1 MMRGKLVLL
10 WMLCGCGARAP
21 RIGQF
26 QSPIVGGTLDP
37 ADPSVV
43 AVYAQT
49 SATQGSIC
57 TGEVVSPHM
66 VLTAAHCVDPAVL
79 NTSSA
84 VFYLFLGSNLNDAA
98 QGNDPA
104 NFIAVASTDFDPQFD
119 VNQLGSGHD
128 IGEVTTSEA
137 IPRALLPVHHT
148 PLDGS
153 FMGAPLRIV
162 GFGIDNSTDTQGT
175 SAGTRRKN
183 TTSVMGVDSVNG
195 LLFSGDATHNICEG
209 DSGGPGFITIG
220 GTETIVGVASFV
232 NQDCSSG
239 AHTDVGAYYSSFIEP
254 HIQAAEAA
262 APPPPDFALPPG
274 GDDAGTTDP
283 TTLGAGQLCTAGTDC
298 ASGICASAGKTQY
311 CSQSCNL
318 DDATTCPSTMKCKIV
333 SGAPYCVFPAK
344 AGCSATAAGGA
355 PLGAPGALGRFLL
368 LLGIAGVVR
377 CHRRRH
383 VG

>member
-1 MMRGKLVLL
+1 MRSKLVLL
-10 WMLCGCGARAP
+10 WMLCGCGAQAP

-79 NTSSA
+79 KTSSA
-84 VFYLFLGSNLNDAA
+84 VFSIFLGSDLNDAA
-98 QGNDPA
+98 QVNDPA
-104 NFIAVASTDFDPQFD
+104 NFIAASSTDFDPLFD
-119 VNQLGSGHD
+119 VNQLGGGHD
-128 IGEVTTSEA
+128 IGEVTTAEA

-153 FMGAPLRIV
+153 FMGSPLRIV
-162 GFGIDNSTDTQGT
+162 GFGINTSTDTQGT

-183 TTSVMGVDSVNG
+183 TTSVMGVDSVNA
-195 LLFSGDATHNICEG
+195 LIYSGDATHNICEG

-239 AHTDVGAYYSSFIEP
+239 AHTDVGAYYSTFIEP
-254 HIQAAEAA
+254 HISAAEGAA
-262 APPPPDFALPPG
+262 QQNADLSTLPGG

-283 TTLGAGQLCTAGTDC
+283 TTLGAGQLCAADSDC
-298 ASGICASAGKTQY
+298 SSGICASAGKTRY

-344 AGCSATAAGGA
+344 GGCSATAAGST
-355 PLGAPGALGRFLL
+355 PLGAPGPAGGFLV
-368 LLGIAGVVR
+368 LLGIAGVV
-377 CHRRRH
+377 HRRRRRI
-383 VG
+383 G